1 MSPSRNVL
9 VVDDVATNR
18 ALLRAILQRSGH
30 NVTEADNGFECIKLC
45 ETNPPDA
52 LLLDVMMPDL
62 DGLEVCRRL
71 RKLHS
76 LVELPIIIVTTLA
89 ESDHVATALECGAND
104 YVSKP
109 IDRAVLMA
117 RLANQFALKDLHA
130 LIATQK
136 AELLATL
143 SVQQAMGDVLPE
155 GILVA
160 NQAGQ
165 IVYSNS
171 NLTKMCGGVGLANV
185 ADFTALLSD
194 GRFVEVLD
202 VLVRTFGID
211 PNGVI
216 DDEFEAEGLP
226 ALVLQIVSRPV
237 SLPNGTLLRM
247 WLFRDV
253 TQMRRLERVI
263 SQQVRLETVSQFAAG
278 VAHNFN
284 NVFVGILGAAN
295 LLDRQ
300 LKDDPKFSRL
310 VELIKKS
317 VEGGASFTQKL
328 GVLVRR
334 DAQRDA
340 KVTIDLKE
348 LLRTVCQNYQGTH
361 APKLD
366 CDLDISVQLSISQQ
380 DLKVVINNVI
390 SNAVDAVAAGGDV
403 KVSARREDADE
414 RVIISVADTGVGM
427 DSVTRD
433 RIFEPFFSTKNMDTT
448 NNVSYAGNGLG
459 MWNVHGLVK
468 MAGGDVRVQSA
479 PGQGTSVEI
488 VLPQV

>member
-1 MSPSRNVL
+1 MNQPRTVL
-9 VVDDVATNR
+9 IVDDVATNR
-18 ALLRAILQRSGH
+18 ALLRAVLQHSGH
-30 NVTEADNGFECIKLC
+30 TVIEAENGFDCIKIC
-45 ETNPPDA
+45 ESNPPDA

-71 RKLHS
+71 RKIHS
-76 LVELPIIIVTTLA
+76 LVELPIIIVTTLS
-89 ESDHVATALECGAND
+89 ESAHVATALECGAND

-117 RLANQFALKDLHA
+117 RLASQFALKDLHA
-130 LIATQK
+130 LIARQK

-143 SVQQAMGDVLPE
+143 SVQKAMGDVLPE

-160 NQAGQ
+160 NQSGE

-171 NLTKMCGGVGLANV
+171 RFADMCGGGNIVQV
-185 ADFTALLSD
+185 QDFAAALME
-194 GRFVEVLD
+194 GRFSEILEVLI
-202 VLVRTFGID
+202 RTFGID
-211 PNGVI
+211 PSGVV

-237 SLPNGTLLRM
+237 SLVDGTALRM
-247 WLFRDV
+247 WLFRDL

-295 LLDRQ
+295 LLERQ
-300 LKDDPKFSRL
+300 LKDDPKFARL

-334 DAQRDA
+334 DSHRDA
-340 KVTIDLKE
+340 RVSVDLNE
-348 LLRTVCQNYQGTH
+348 VLRSVCQNYRGEKSPQLESEIEG
-361 APKLD
+361 K
-366 CDLDISVQLSISQQ
+366 IQLSISQQ
-380 DLKVVINNVI
+380 DLKVVINNVV
-390 SNAVDAVAAGGDV
+390 SNAIDAVSAVGEV
-403 KVSARREDADE
+403 KVCARRDSENE
-414 RVIISVADTGVGM
+414 RVVITVADTGAGM

-433 RIFEPFFSTKNMDTT
+433 KIFEPFFSTKNMDTS

-468 MAGGDVRVQSA
+468 MAGGDVRVRSV
-479 PGQGTSVEI
+479 PGQGTTVEI
-488 VLPQV
+488 DLPEV